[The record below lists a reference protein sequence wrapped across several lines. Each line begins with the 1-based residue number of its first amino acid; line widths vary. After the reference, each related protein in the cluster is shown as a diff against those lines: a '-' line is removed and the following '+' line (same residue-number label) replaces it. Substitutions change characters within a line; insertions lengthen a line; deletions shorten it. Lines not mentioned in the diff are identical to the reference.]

1 MKSGDIRGLLQ
12 ALGPVRQQVFDQLES
27 GRKALGRWHDRAHAE
42 FEQVETRE
50 AETAPAAGVPQ
61 DAPAEYQAVAE
72 RVARGEYTWFDVLA
86 GDVEDPAARPV
97 HTWLTARMDLA
108 LAAGQAPDDDP
119 ATDAAG
125 TDVVR
130 H

>member
-1 MKSGDIRGLLQ
+1 MKSGDIRGLLRD
-12 ALGPVRQQVFDQLES
+12 LGLAGRQVLDQLES
-27 GRKALGRWHDRAHAE
+27 GQEALGRWHERAREE

-50 AETAPAAGVPQ
+50 AGTAPDAGVPE

-86 GDVEDPAARPV
+86 GEVEDPSARPV
-97 HTWLTARMDLA
+97 HAWLNARMDLA
-108 LAAGQAPDDDP
+108 AAGQARDNDS
-119 ATDAAG
+119 ATDAAAG
-125 TDVVR
+125 IDVVR